1 MTSGGRTR
9 ELCLEMLPLSA
20 LDAPDRHF
28 LILFEEVQPRP
39 AASRPAKKIG
49 RKKAEVAPAA
59 KLQQELLATREY
71 LQAIIE
77 EQETTNEELKAANEE
92 ALSNNEEL
100 QSTNEELETAKE
112 ELQSTN
118 EELVTLTEQQ
128 ASRNVE
134 LTQLNDDLRNVL
146 DGVRIPILMLGND
159 RRIRRFTPSAEKVFN
174 LLPSDVGRPIQ
185 NLRPNLDL
193 PDLQPLISRTIDTLS
208 RTGAGGEG
216 PGRPLLR
223 HERQAVPDFR

>member
-1 MTSGGRTR
+1 M
-9 ELCLEMLPLSA
+9 
-20 LDAPDRHF
+20 
-28 LILFEEVQPRP
+28 
-39 AASRPAKKIG
+39 
-49 RKKAEVAPAA
+49 
-59 KLQQELLATREY
+59 ATREY

-77 EQETTNEELKAANEE
+77 EQETTTEELKAANEE

-128 ASRNVE
+128 VSRNVE

-146 DGVRIPILMLGND
+146 DGVQIPILMLGND

-174 LLPSDVGRPIQ
+174 LLHTDVGRPIQ
-185 NLRPNLDL
+185 NLRPNLDV
-193 PDLQPLISRTIDTLS
+193 PDLQPVISRTIETLNVREISGCRLGTS
-208 RTGAGGEG
+208 RLG
-216 PGRPLLR
+216 
-223 HERQAVPDFR
+223 